1 MPIDY
6 GLQNINVAGMS
17 QEYFSNARKI
27 AELEFEATMKQNAK
41 LEKALTLEN
50 TSKLFGQMTADVN
63 ADYEQL
69 NKDLAKKLRASQE
82 AGSGYLTPMDWGAVN
97 TLKQRITDKVTK
109 YNTFI
114 DAYQKASEELI
125 SNPKKYHGR
134 TSKDNLLSFSES
146 PLDYINAHKSATF
159 LTPSLTNFDEIIG
172 KYQSVYKDNTSYT
185 KEEKKAYGKARTMKF
200 EGNISMFNTDQRGK
214 VVSLKDD
221 KSQLS
226 TAVENLIGLAKGN
239 DEFNRSMQ
247 MTYEDIKQL
256 DPNKIAQIDNQA
268 SVLYPN
274 DPEKQAYARGALMV
288 MDTNNDFYRARSL
301 EGEKI
306 VREPKATGA
315 GKGAPKIIGEQQGEV
330 TPYSATGYV
339 TGKTFSGKGYAQ
351 DVGKAKPINTVGKG
365 GVNIKF
371 IPQTIVDTAPNKR
384 IVVGTSYIP
393 TREYFDKESDATAF
407 TAREGI
413 IGDLGIEG
421 DKITA
426 VPKPVNVGGKTKYE
440 VIYLKPARNVTMG
453 AEEFNRQSAEFKV
466 SQQNPSTTALLRQQ
480 PTSPKKQPPK
490 AAATKGKS
498 RIKSLLSNI

>member
-50 TSKLFGQMTADVN
+50 TSKLFGQMTSDVN

-185 KEEKKAYGKARTMKF
+185 KEEKKAYGKARTSKF

-221 KSQLS
+221 KSQLF

-256 DPNKIAQIDNQA
+256 DPTKIAQIDNQA

-288 MDTNNDFYRARSL
+288 VDTNNDFYRARSL

-315 GKGAPKIIGEQQGEV
+315 GKGAPKIVGKELGV
-330 TPYSATGYV
+330 WGDYTATGYV
-339 TGKTFSGKGYAQ
+339 TGKVFSGQGFIQ
-351 DVGKAKPINTVGKG
+351 DVGKTRPINTAGSG
-365 GVNIKF
+365 GSTIKF
-371 IPQTIVDTAPNKR
+371 TPETIVDNAPGKR
-384 IVVGTSYIP
+384 QVKGRSFIP
-393 TREYFDKESDATAF
+393 AKQYFDKEDDAIAF

-413 IGDLGIEG
+413 MGDLGIEG
-421 DKITA
+421 DKIVA
-426 VPKPVNVGGKTKYE
+426 IPKPINVKGKVKYE
-440 VIYLKPARNVTMG
+440 VTFLKPVRDIIMG
-453 AEEFNRQSAEFKV
+453 LDEFNRQSPDFKIAEQ
-466 SQQNPSTTALLRQQ
+466 SQEIRQALINRQKSKGQQ
-480 PTSPKKQPPK
+480 PSK
-490 AAATKGKS
+490 AAAKGKGGGS
-498 RIKSLLSNI
+498 KPAWLK